1 VLFLGF
7 CATSG
12 VNAAVAHEGL
22 LYGGGLGQLGRQAV
36 GVLAATAFAFT
47 ATYLIAR
54 AVNAVIPLRVSDEDE
69 ATGLDQ
75 ALHSESA
82 YDFGSVRSMGR
93 IG

>member
-1 VLFLGF
+1 
-7 CATSG
+7 
-12 VNAAVAHEGL
+12 
-22 LYGGGLGQLGRQAV
+22 
-36 GVLAATAFAFT
+36 
-47 ATYLIAR
+47 
-54 AVNAVIPLRVSDEDE
+54 VIPLRVSDEEE

>member
-1 VLFLGF
+1 MV
-7 CATSG
+7 SG
-12 VNAAVAHEGL
+12 TMREPV
-22 LYGGGLGQLGRQAV
+22 
-36 GVLAATAFAFT
+36 ATARWSFT
-47 ATYLIAR
+47 ATYALAR
-54 AVNAVIPLRVSDEDE
+54 LVNRVIPLRVSEEDE